1 MKCPRD
7 RSILVFSDAGLHPRN
22 KCRQCEGFLV
32 GKEEVLA
39 VLKGKAPEAA
49 KLAALPESGL
59 ACPQDGATMRRV
71 AHLGVEADVCLQCY
85 SVWLDAGELDQIL
98 REGKKAGRAKAG
110 RAKAGAAAAAVAG
123 AAAVAAAAQ
132 PAQAQS
138 LLSSIGQGTV
148 EVVAEGAIDVAID
161 LVGEAIGAVISG
173 IFS

>member
-110 RAKAGAAAAAVAG
+110 AAAAAVAG

-138 LLSSIGQGTV
+138 LLSSIGQGAA